1 MFFVLSRA
9 WDKGKILRPSEE
21 SKLRPSD
28 SALRCP
34 TTESQ
39 KLHGER
45 GLLPISYSSMQDACH
60 INFAIDLAHCGVSV
74 AQSIVEHRSAASEGL
89 RFDSSWGLRIFSLSL
104 ARQKTSFSISLS
116 SSKLTISIIS
126 TIITLSTLLILVS
139 GMNGREQH
147 CFLKRLSCRI
157 TCIDNSCYF
166 VLLLQFFFLYFYVL
180 SPWEFSSLGHA
191 KAFYEFD
198 SGEFSLK
205 IYSTSVNKHFE
216 TTSIGLAQYTVIHTF
231 H

>member
-9 WDKGKILRPSEE
+9 WDKGKILLPSEE

-60 INFAIDLAHCGVSV
+60 INFIIDLAHCGVSV
-74 AQSIVEHRSAASEGL
+74 IEHRSAESEGL
-89 RFDSSWGLRIFSLSL
+89 RFDSSWGLRIFSLSHT
-104 ARQKTSFSISLS
+104 RQKTYFSISLP
-116 SSKLTISIIS
+116 SSKLTISLIS

-139 GMNGREQH
+139 GMNAREQH

-157 TCIDNSCYF
+157 TFIDNSCYF
-166 VLLLQFFFLYFYVL
+166 VLLLQFFFPLLLCFVTL
-180 SPWEFSSLGHA
+180 RIS
-191 KAFYEFD
+191 
-198 SGEFSLK
+198 
-205 IYSTSVNKHFE
+205 
-216 TTSIGLAQYTVIHTF
+216 
-231 H
+231 